1 MARLGAGL
9 TLRLQ
14 PSMRSPGVHA
24 DAENDP
30 GSPGWDSIGSPAV
43 TALCQRSPA
52 TQRPS
57 SAEQRARSVSV
68 AGLGRRGG
76 SPSVVCVSQCKLML
90 AVRNNVAGAAL
101 RDTRLG
107 ASILKTPTRRCNRI
121 LITDDISKNIQ
132 ATQSHPMATKPHG
145 DPKKSEA
152 ERANLMADKA
162 PLEPDSF
169 WCCCC
174 WTGRLYYSKW
184 L

>member
-1 MARLGAGL
+1 MAQMKSIFSQVEQEEEAAEEA
-9 TLRLQ
+9 T
-14 PSMRSPGVHA
+14 RSRCLANGET
-24 DAENDP
+24 D
-30 GSPGWDSIGSPAV
+30 
-43 TALCQRSPA
+43 
-52 TQRPS
+52 RPS
-57 SAEQRARSVSV
+57 AAPPRSWD
-68 AGLGRRGG
+68 
-76 SPSVVCVSQCKLML
+76 
-90 AVRNNVAGAAL
+90 AVE
-101 RDTRLG
+101 DTRLG

-174 WTGRLYYSKW
+174 CWTGRLYYSKW